1 MFDLKSPFPVTPAQQ
16 QAVDEI
22 VAGFRAGRRRQV
34 LLGVTGSGKTYTMA
48 RVIAELNVPT
58 LVLSHN
64 KTLAAQLYQEFRGF
78 FPGGRVGYFIS
89 YYDYYQ
95 PEAFVPQ
102 RNLYIAKEVSINPE
116 LERLRLD
123 ATRNLLEARETI
135 VVASV
140 SAIYSIGA
148 PEDFREQRLELAA
161 GEELDREELLA
172 RFVALG
178 YRRSHGL
185 LASGEF
191 RVRGAAVEIF
201 PTSEENP
208 LRLVLGG
215 GRLERI
221 EFFDALTAAPLAARN
236 QAAVY
241 PVNYFFYRG
250 ERIARAVAGI
260 RAELAGRL
268 EFFRRQGKPDLA
280 ERLEQRTRYDL
291 EMLEQFGHCPG
302 IENYS
307 LYLTGRRPG
316 EAPYTLLDFFPRDY
330 LAIIDESHVSVPQ
343 LNGMYGG
350 DRSRKEKL
358 VEFGFRLP
366 SAMDNR
372 PLNFA
377 EVSQRLGSV
386 LYVSA
391 TPAPFEVAEAGGRV
405 TSLLVRPTGLVDP
418 EIEVRT
424 VADPVRDMLQ
434 EIRAVTAPA
443 AAEDAPSA
451 AAGKGSS
458 RRRSAAPSRA
468 AAPPRQGSR
477 PGGAGRSSGS
487 PQRGPSGRVL
497 VTTLTKKMAEKLADY
512 LTLQGVR
519 CAYMHAEVKALDR
532 VKLIQKLRQGEFDVL
547 IGINL
552 LREGLDLP
560 EVSRV
565 IILDADKEGFLRSET
580 ALIQT
585 FGRAARHIDG
595 KVILYVDA
603 MVDSVRRAIAES
615 ERRRSYQLVYNREH
629 GIRPASV
636 RSPIRGFND
645 DDYWLRRD
653 EETVAKEF
661 RSREALEKEVAR
673 LEAAMRKRAEALDFK
688 NAAVLR
694 DQVKQLKNML
704 IEMF

>member
-48 RVIAELNVPT
+48 RVIAALNVPT

-148 PEDFREQRLELAA
+148 PEDFREQRLALAP
-161 GEELDREELLA
+161 GEAQDRDELLA

-191 RVRGAAVEIF
+191 RVRGPAVEIF

-208 LRLVLGG
+208 LRFVLGG

-221 EFFDALTAAPLAARN
+221 EFFDALTAAPLAARG
-236 QAAVY
+236 QAVVY

-260 RAELAGRL
+260 RAELSGRL
-268 EFFRRQGKPDLA
+268 EFFRRQDKPDLA

-330 LAIIDESHVSVPQ
+330 LAIIDESHVSLPQ

-366 SAMDNR
+366 SALDNR
-372 PLNFA
+372 PLNFS
-377 EVSQRLGSV
+377 EVSQRLGNV

-391 TPAPFEVAEAGGRV
+391 TPARFEIAEAGERV

-424 VADPVRDMLQ
+424 VADPVRDMLE

-443 AAEDAPSA
+443 APKAAPLA
-451 AAGKGSS
+451 AAGKGAS
-458 RRRSAAPSRA
+458 RRRSVAPPRA
-468 AAPPRQGSR
+468 AAVPPQG
-477 PGGAGRSSGS
+477 A
-487 PQRGPSGRVL
+487 PSGRVL

-615 ERRRSYQLVYNREH
+615 ERRRSYQLAYNREH

-653 EETVAKEF
+653 EEPVAKEF

>member
-1 MFDLKSPFPVTPAQQ
+1 MFGLQSPYPITAAQQ
-16 QAVDEI
+16 EAVDEI
-22 VAGFRAGRRRQV
+22 VDGFRKRRRKQV
-34 LLGVTGSGKTYTMA
+34 LLGVTGSGKTYAMA
-48 RVIAELNVPT
+48 RLIAALNVPT

-78 FPGGRVGYFIS
+78 FPRDRVGYFIS

-116 LERLRLD
+116 LERLRLE
-123 ATRNLLEARETI
+123 ATRSLLESRQTI

-148 PEDFREQRLELAA
+148 PDDFLEQRL
-161 GEELDREELLA
+161 LLA
-172 RFVALG
+172 RGDPVEREPLLQRLVELG
-178 YRRSHGL
+178 YRRTHGL

-191 RVRGAAVEIF
+191 RLRGSTVEVF

-208 LRLVLGG
+208 LRLVLDGSS
-215 GRLERI
+215 LARI
-221 EFFDALTAAPLAARN
+221 EFFDALSAEVLAAKA
-236 QAAVY
+236 Q
-241 PVNYFFYRG
+241 VNIFPINFFFYRK
-250 ERIARAVAGI
+250 ERVRAAVAAIG
-260 RAELAGRL
+260 AELQERL
-268 EFFRRQGKPDLA
+268 AFFRGRGQADLA
-280 ERLEQRTRYDL
+280 ERLEQRTRYDM
-291 EMLEQFGHCPG
+291 EMLDQFGFCPG

-307 LYLTGRRPG
+307 RHLSGRRPG
-316 EAPYTLLDFFPRDY
+316 EAPYTLLDFFPKDY
-330 LAIIDESHVSVPQ
+330 LAVIDESHVTVPQ
-343 LNGMYGG
+343 LNGMYAG

-366 SAMDNR
+366 SALDNR
-372 PLNFA
+372 PLNFPEIA
-377 EVSQRLGSV
+377 QRLRKV

-391 TPAPFEVAEAGGRV
+391 TPAPFEIGEAQGRM

-418 EIEVRT
+418 EIVVKT
-424 VADPVRDMLQ
+424 VADPVQDMLA
-434 EIRAVTAPA
+434 EIRAA
-443 AAEDAPSA
+443 AT
-451 AAGKGSS
+451 
-458 RRRSAAPSRA
+458 
-468 AAPPRQGSR
+468 
-477 PGGAGRSSGS
+477 
-487 PQRGPSGRVL
+487 GRVL
-497 VTTLTKKMAEKLADY
+497 VTTLTKKMAEKLSDY

-519 CAYMHAEVKALDR
+519 CAYLHAEVKALDR
-532 VKLIQKLRQGEFDVL
+532 VRIIQKLRQGEFDVL

-595 KVILYVDA
+595 KVILYVDG

-615 ERRRSYQLVYNREH
+615 ERRRDFQLAYNREH

-636 RSPIRGFND
+636 QSPIRGFND
-645 DDYWLRRD
+645 DDYWLRKSAEPIVMD
-653 EETVAKEF
+653 FK
-661 RSREALEKEVAR
+661 SREALEREISK
-673 LEAAMRKRAEALDFK
+673 LTAAMKKKADALDFK

-694 DQVKQLKNML
+694 DRVKALKNLL